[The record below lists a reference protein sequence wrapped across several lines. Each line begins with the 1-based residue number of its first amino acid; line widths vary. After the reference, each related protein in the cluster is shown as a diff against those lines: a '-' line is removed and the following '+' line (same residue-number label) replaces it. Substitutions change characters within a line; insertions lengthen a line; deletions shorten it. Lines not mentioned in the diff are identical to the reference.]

1 MKKSTNA
8 MKTATINEQDHTVTI
23 DGRVFKIGEE
33 VTPKPTPEERL
44 LQLLEGVVRKHDFD
58 KFPNTASFWLKE
70 GKVVAQEMKSG
81 NFSVDSEKIWKV
93 FEREYGLEYAE
104 IKLLIANTVEKH
116 FNCKGVTPK
125 RLWLKLI
132 QMVEKHFDMKK

>member
-1 MKKSTNA
+1 MKK
-8 MKTATINEQDHTVTI
+8 ATINEQDHTVTI

-81 NFSVDSEKIWKV
+81 ISRWTVRK
-93 FEREYGLEYAE
+93 YGKFLKESMAW
-104 IKLLIANTVEKH
+104 NT
-116 FNCKGVTPK
+116 
-125 RLWLKLI
+125 RR
-132 QMVEKHFDMKK
+132 